1 MITQSFK
8 VKDFEYEATYE
19 FYLITENNWLCKRW
33 GKELEMSQ
41 KDVESHYNY
50 FTSLFQDYDV
60 TLLEP
65 AQDPLHNRPIHPI
78 LCLLI

>member
-8 VKDFEYEATYE
+8 VKDFENEETYE
-19 FYLITENNWLCKRW
+19 FHLIVENNWLIKRW
-33 GKELEMSQ
+33 GEELEMTQ

-50 FTSLFQDYDV
+50 FMSLWQDYDV

-65 AQDPLHNRPIHPI
+65 AQNTPPAS
-78 LCLLI
+78 